1 MIKSKKI
8 MTEVF
13 PKLGGLPQSVIDQ
26 MLEKANDGKLLYSP
40 IRKIGEEKA
49 GQYYCLRCGS
59 HGEIVGDNIVCL
71 NCCNHNVRSFQSDSY
86 RTKHKGNCR
95 YVHVVDEYVVMQD
108 FNWCVE
114 EKPEIGQY
122 VNLSEMSRIVVSDE
136 GFLLYTSSYQYP
148 YGDQREVTW
157 VQRKKPCQDF
167 KKHSIC
173 FTDKSI
179 LEHPIVSKVK
189 DFLTGSTSEMAQAL
203 SYEFATNE
211 DISVKFPNVKF
222 PKPNYSIIKTPGT
235 WEVSSQ
241 FHALPGTEDFE
252 KQQCWCANCGEY
264 HEQIVSTVYSRDAE
278 KCPKCG
284 YSGYLRNTLNILVD
298 GVETDDGDV
307 FLRIHGVHKTRDLD
321 GELIVGVN
329 PLVKTAYTPEYTE
342 YILVSPEG
350 NITFFNEGGKEMDRM
365 ITPKEERNN
374 DQEVYFSDEV
384 VEVIKN
390 SKAIKRTGF
399 AEWMNSG
406 ASPRYFEY
414 LKGMPCLEIFSKMG
428 MNALVRDILDK
439 DLSDIPQYL
448 KKTGKDSRMSKLSKP
463 QINSLRK
470 SSVSLKC
477 LIAYMRVLNRDPDAL
492 YEEFNDIASR
502 SHERHILDI
511 MCVGVPGMTVAKI
524 KDYMYRVDD
533 AQCCPP
539 SESMQLWADYL
550 RMLRNLEADLTDTKL
565 VYPNS
570 LKREHDKAARKVE
583 QVNNERMK
591 ERFEKKAAENEWL
604 AYKGKKLSVLIPHQ
618 MTELYEE
625 GRKLNHCV
633 GTYARYVADGTSII
647 AFIRRN
653 ENTAEPYCTVEIR
666 GNNIVQAKGFANRQ
680 GVLFPGVKEFLNEWS
695 KEKKLTLDVA

>member
-13 PKLGGLPQSVIDQ
+13 PKLGGLPQPVIDQ

-40 IRKIGEEKA
+40 IQKIGEEKA

-122 VNLSEMSRIVVSDE
+122 VNLSEMSRIVVSNE

-148 YGDQREVTW
+148 YGDGREVTW

-284 YSGYLRNTLNILVD
+284 YSRYLRNTLNILVD

-390 SKAIKRTGF
+390 SKAIKGTGF

-448 KKTGKDSRMSKLSKP
+448 KKTGKDSRMSKLTKP

-539 SESMQLWADYL
+539 SESMQLWSDYL

-583 QVNNERMK
+583 QVNNDRMK

-618 MTELYEE
+618 MTELFDER
-625 GRKLNHCV
+625 RKLNHCV

-666 GNNIVQAKGFANRQ
+666 GKNIVQAKGFANRQ